1 VFHDD
6 EAVAELH
13 GDLADTTEVGER
25 RGDVADA
32 GRARH
37 ALHFEN
43 RCSSHPE
50 RQDRRLHYR
59 VSRQV

>member
-25 RGDVADA
+25 RGDVAD
-32 GRARH
+32 GRKGTSCP
-37 ALHFEN
+37 ALRE
-43 RCSSHPE
+43 SLLIAP
-50 RQDRRLHYR
+50 
-59 VSRQV
+59 